1 MKSFGLTD
9 RGKVRAENQDSFV
22 IEYIESRDC
31 VAAVL
36 CDGMGGASAG
46 SIASTLAS
54 RTFMNYLV
62 ERIMASRA
70 KNPDLK
76 RHMMNACNKANDI
89 VYSYSR
95 FNTDYSGMGTTVVA
109 AAIMGGT
116 AVIANVGDSRAYVIS
131 KKKITQLTKDHSYV
145 QELVDKG
152 IITPEK
158 AKTHPQRNVILQALG
173 SEDGV
178 KCDIFTYKLA
188 RGERL
193 LLCSDGLTSMLSDDE
208 ILETA
213 RSNKTPENL
222 CKKLIELALEAGAND
237 NVTVVTLSR

>member
-9 RGKVRAENQDSFV
+9 RGKVRAENQDSFE

-31 VAAVL
+31 LAVVL

-54 RTFMNYLV
+54 KTYMNYLV
-62 ERIMASRA
+62 DRIMASRA
-70 KNPDLK
+70 KNPDIK
-76 RHMMNACNKANDI
+76 RHMTNACNKASDI

-95 FNTDYSGMGTTVVA
+95 FDKDYTGMGTTLVA
-109 AAIMGGT
+109 ATLMGNT

-131 KKKITQLTKDHSYV
+131 RKKITQITRDHSYV
-145 QELVDKG
+145 QELIEKG

-158 AKTHPQRNVILQALG
+158 AKTHPKRNVILQALG
-173 SEDGV
+173 SEEGV

-193 LLCSDGLTSMLSDDE
+193 LLCSDGLTNMLSDEE
-208 ILETA
+208 ILEAA

>member
-22 IEYIESRDC
+22 IEHIESREC
-31 VAAVL
+31 LAAVI

-54 RTFMNYLV
+54 KTFMNYLV
-62 ERIMASRA
+62 DRIMASRA
-70 KNPDLK
+70 KNPDVK
-76 RHMMNACNKANDI
+76 RHLLNACKKANDI

-95 FNTDYSGMGTTVVA
+95 FNTDYSGMGTTMVA
-109 AAIMGGT
+109 AVIMGNH
-116 AVIANVGDSRAYVIS
+116 AVVANVGDSRAYVVS
-131 KKKITQLTKDHSYV
+131 KKKIVQITKDHSYV

-152 IITPEK
+152 IITPEM
-158 AKTHPQRNVILQALG
+158 AKTHPRKNVILQALG

-178 KCDIFTYKLA
+178 KCDIFTHKLA

-193 LLCSDGLTSMLSDDE
+193 LLCSDGLTNMLTDEE
-208 ILETA
+208 ILEVSRT
-213 RSNKTPENL
+213 NKTPENY

>member
-1 MKSFGLTD
+1 MKCFGLTD
-9 RGKVRAENQDSFV
+9 RGQVRAENQDSFA
-22 IEYIESRDC
+22 IEYIKSRDC
-31 VAAVL
+31 YAAVL
-36 CDGMGGASAG
+36 CDGMGGANAG
-46 SIASTLAS
+46 SIASTLATK
-54 RTFMNYLV
+54 TFMNYLV

-70 KNPDLK
+70 KNPDVK
-76 RHMMNACNKANDI
+76 RHMLNACNKANDI
-89 VYSYSR
+89 VYSYTR

-109 AAIMGGT
+109 AVVMGGT

-158 AKTHPQRNVILQALG
+158 AKTHPKRNVILQALG
-173 SEDGV
+173 CEDGV
-178 KCDIFTYKLA
+178 QCDIFTHKLA

-193 LLCSDGLTSMLSDDE
+193 LLCSDGLTNMLSDEE
-208 ILETA
+208 ILEA
-213 RSNKTPENL
+213 AQHNKTIENL

-237 NVTVVTLSR
+237 NVTVVALSR

>member
-22 IEYIESRDC
+22 IEYIDSKEC
-31 VAAVL
+31 HAAVL

-54 RTFMNYLV
+54 KTFMNYLV
-62 ERIMASRA
+62 DRVMASRS
-70 KNPDLK
+70 KNPDYK
-76 RHMMNACNKANDI
+76 RHLLNACKKANDI

-95 FNTDYSGMGTTVVA
+95 FNPDYSGMGTTMVA
-109 AAIMGGT
+109 AVIQGNHAI
-116 AVIANVGDSRAYVIS
+116 IANVGDSRAYVVS
-131 KKKITQLTKDHSYV
+131 KKKIVQITKDHSYV

-158 AKTHPQRNVILQALG
+158 AKTHPRKNVILQALG

-178 KCDIFTYKLA
+178 KCDIFTHKLA

-193 LLCSDGLTSMLSDDE
+193 LLCSDGLTNMLTDEE
-208 ILETA
+208 ILEA
-213 RSNKTPENL
+213 VRSNKTPEAL
-222 CKKLIELALEAGAND
+222 CKNLIELALEAGAND
-237 NVTVVTLSR
+237 NVTVVTMSR